1 MDCYD
6 DDTKIL
12 AILFLVRVLWTFDF
26 FESGDNK
33 MVLGVFIVDDSYGTI
48 FLTLVYG
55 GDLKF
60 ASWARGVLIADAET
74 LVI

>member
-1 MDCYD
+1 
-6 DDTKIL
+6 
-12 AILFLVRVLWTFDF
+12 
-26 FESGDNK
+26 
-33 MVLGVFIVDDSYGTI
+33 MVLGVFMVDDSYGTI

-60 ASWARGVLIADAET
+60 ASWARGVLIADADT